1 MDGNCIYWKKTS
13 CRTFQFNRRSPG
25 TPSCGALCSHIY
37 IYWND
42 KIFSLF
48 TNVFTAKKKT
58 NERIWTGIVCTETG
72 DYLPFSHGT
81 LHAEGWEFA
90 DTSRV
95 GVDDTFSAVKN

>member
-1 MDGNCIYWKKTS
+1 MGIAFIERKHPAAHFS
-13 CRTFQFNRRSPG
+13 LIG
-25 TPSCGALCSHIY
+25 EALVPLAAEPCVH

-48 TNVFTAKKKT
+48 TNVFPPKKKT

-95 GVDDTFSAVKN
+95 GVDDSFSAVKN